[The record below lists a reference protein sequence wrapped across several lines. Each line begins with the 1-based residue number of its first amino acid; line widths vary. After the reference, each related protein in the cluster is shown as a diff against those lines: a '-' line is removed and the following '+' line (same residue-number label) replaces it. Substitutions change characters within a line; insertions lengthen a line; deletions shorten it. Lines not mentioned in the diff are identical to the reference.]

1 MVKKFTA
8 VVEGNI
14 YICFSEMTKYL
25 LKNFHHD
32 LEKFQNVQ
40 YSSWILIF
48 NSAMNNIGESQF

>member
-25 LKNFHHD
+25 LKNFHRD

-40 YSSWILIF
+40 YSS
-48 NSAMNNIGESQF
+48 